1 MINLRDIPQGL
12 RHPRAVPSVDPSTLS
27 QKTLFKLASL
37 KYCYNIEYI
46 VYKPG
51 AVNFKHSIQL
61 FPTVSGHPQ
70 NTYEY
75 SEPLDGGPVAQPQLL
90 TEGQVFRVETGET
103 LLLPCR
109 TRNLGNMVLLWKKG
123 SRVLTAGTIKV
134 NHTNKMK
141 NKLY

>member
-1 MINLRDIPQGL
+1 MIP
-12 RHPRAVPSVDPSTLS
+12 
-27 QKTLFKLASL
+27 
-37 KYCYNIEYI
+37 NI
-46 VYKPG
+46 K
-51 AVNFKHSIQL
+51 L
-61 FPTVSGHPQ
+61 FPSSVPGHPQ

-75 SEPLDGGPVAQPQLL
+75 SEPLADTAAGGGGPVAQPQLL

-134 NHTNKMK
+134 RLFSNSASYQILSSAVSNK
-141 NKLY
+141 NSNESRFHSFGHFQQIFYT